1 MMSVMIQNI
10 LQQVMINNHN
20 ARSKVDNQR
29 KEKEKIIE
37 IIIHDLNNPSKC
49 TNCAKCAKCAL
60 VDYCV

>member
-29 KEKEKIIE
+29 KGKKIIID
-37 IIIHDLNNPSKC
+37 IIIHDI
-49 TNCAKCAKCAL
+49 L

>member
-29 KEKEKIIE
+29 KEKEKIID
-37 IIIHDLNNPSKC
+37 IIIHNI
-49 TNCAKCAKCAL
+49 L
-60 VDYCV
+60 VDLCINIHVFLIDY